1 MRFTIFRTN
10 KAGTG
15 ISVQGVE
22 CNTLIDSMVDDTTD
36 KIVTAYRDIFLAL
49 DKPENR
55 ERYNKIPRVWT
66 VS

>member
-22 CNTLIDSMVDDTTD
+22 SKSLNDSMVGDTTD
-36 KIVTAYRDIFLAL
+36 KIVAAYRDIFLAL
-49 DKPENR
+49 DKPEKW
-55 ERYNKIPRVWT
+55 ERYNKIPRV
-66 VS
+66 

>member
-15 ISVQGVE
+15 MSVQGVE
-22 CNTLIDSMVDDTTD
+22 CNTLINSMVGDTTD

-49 DKPENR
+49 DKSASG
-55 ERYNKIPRVWT
+55 ERYNKIPRV
-66 VS
+66 

>member
-15 ISVQGVE
+15 TSVQGAE
-22 CNTLIDSMVDDTTD
+22 CKSLIDSMVGDTTD

-49 DKPENR
+49 DTLASG
-55 ERYNKIPRVWT
+55 IALH
-66 VS
+66 